1 MHAPSSHNPLL
12 YAPDAIVAHSALKR
26 GFDIFFSFFAILF
39 ALPLFSLLYIL
50 IKSTSKGPLLYSSM
64 RIGRQGKLFKF
75 WKLRSMHCD
84 ADERLEAILSNR
96 PDLKEEW
103 QTYFKLKNDP
113 RLTPIGKFLRS
124 SSLDELPQFWNVLKG
139 DLSIVG
145 PRPYLPREAGVI
157 VGILGKQAEQLFS
170 VRPGLTGLW
179 QTAGRNELTFEERVR
194 LEATYAQNR
203 SFLRD
208 LKLIGKTFPIL
219 FLRKGAF

>member
-1 MHAPSSHNPLL
+1 MHAPSSNHPLL
-12 YAPDAIVAHSALKR
+12 YTPETLIDHNILKR
-26 GFDIFFSFFAILF
+26 GFDIVFSLF
-39 ALPLFSLLYIL
+39 ALVCSLPLFILLYIL
-50 IKSTSKGPLLYSSM
+50 IKSTSKGPIFYSST

-84 ADERLEAILSNR
+84 AEERLEIILNTR
-96 PDLKEEW
+96 PDLKQEW

-124 SSLDELPQFWNVLKG
+124 FSLDELPQFWNVLKG

-145 PRPYLPREAGVI
+145 PRPYLTREAEVI
-157 VGILGKQAEQLFS
+157 IEILGKKSELLFS

-179 QTAGRNELTFEERVR
+179 QTSGRNDLTFEERVK
-194 LEATYAQNR
+194 LEVTYAQNR
-203 SFLRD
+203 SFLSD
-208 LKLIGKTFPIL
+208 LKLIGKTLPIL